1 MLDIKDTIV
10 LEDDIEYVVVGKDDT
25 VTDKTYYLL
34 TEINNI
40 KNFKYGYVRDDSFIQ
55 VNKPELFRKLLPK
68 FTETALKSIPKEFL
82 DSLKKDN

>member
-1 MLDIKDTIV
+1 MLDIKDIIV

-25 VTDKTYYLL
+25 ITDKTYYFL

-40 KNFKYGYVRDDSFIQ
+40 QNFKYGYVKDDSFIQ

-68 FTETALKSIPKEFL
+68 FLKL
-82 DSLKKDN
+82 L